1 MAINVLIAD
10 DHPIVREGL
19 RMILKAQRDIIVT
32 GEAVDGREA
41 ITLSGERPCD
51 VVIMDIAMP
60 GLNGI
65 EATRAICRD
74 LPKVKVIILSMHD
87 TSEHVFRAFQAGA
100 CGYLLKGVAGVEVVK
115 AIRAVMKGH
124 RYLGKGIEDPTH
136 PDLAL
141 AHVKSPLDR
150 LSRREREVLQLVVEG
165 KTGTEIAKILSLA
178 ETTPD
183 VYRCRIMKKLGLTN
197 AASLVKFAIQHGIT
211 SLE

>member
-1 MAINVLIAD
+1 MAINVLLAD

-19 RMILKAQRDIIVT
+19 RMILKTQKDIIVT
-32 GEAVDGREA
+32 GEASDGREA
-41 ITLSGERPCD
+41 IALSGERPCD

-65 EATRAICRD
+65 EATRAICRN

-87 TSEHVFRAFQAGA
+87 TSEHVYRAFQAGA
-100 CGYLLKGVAGVEVVK
+100 SGYLLKGVAGAEVVM
-115 AIRAVMKGH
+115 AIRTVMKGN
-124 RYLGKGIEDPTH
+124 RYLGKGIKDPSH
-136 PDLAL
+136 PDLAQ
-141 AHVKSPLDR
+141 AQVKSPLGR
-150 LSRREREVLQLVVEG
+150 LSPREMEVLQLVVEG
-165 KTGTEIAKILSLA
+165 KTGSEIAKMLSLA

-183 VYRCRIMKKLGLTN
+183 VYRCRIMKKLGISN